1 MNWKQEILLCSLK
14 FLILKIL
21 NRFDMPNNNFV
32 QNEDISDEPEVVSD
46 SISNEKE
53 RLDIDI
59 KPTKTEKK
67 EKVEFKEKI
76 EKKRKK

>member
-1 MNWKQEILLCSLK
+1 
-14 FLILKIL
+14 
-21 NRFDMPNNNFV
+21 MPNNNFV